1 MLSSLNDFLVSTS
14 AVALAEM
21 GDKTQLLALCF
32 AACFKR
38 PRPIIAAI
46 FLATLLNHAL
56 AGEVGHVLGSWLDG
70 PALKWILAASYIGM
84 GLWML
89 VPDKIDDVEKPHD
102 RWGVFGATFTAF
114 FMAEMGDKTQ
124 IATMALAAHAKEI
137 WPVIAGTTLGMMI
150 ANVPVVL
157 MGGRIVR
164 KLPMDKL
171 HKAAAALFVLLGVY
185 TLADVTGLLK

>member
-1 MLSSLNDFLVSTS
+1 MISSLNDFLVSTS

-32 AACFKR
+32 AACFHK

-46 FLATLLNHAL
+46 FAATLLNHAL
-56 AGEVGHVLGSWLDG
+56 AGEVGHLLGSWLDG
-70 PALKWILAASYIGM
+70 PTLKWILAASYIGM
-84 GLWML
+84 GLWVL
-89 VPDKIDDVEKPHD
+89 VPDKMDDAVKPRD
-102 RWGVFGATFTAF
+102 RWGVFWATFSAF
-114 FMAEMGDKTQ
+114 FVAEMGDKTQ
-124 IATMALAAHAKEI
+124 IATMALAAHAKDV

-157 MGGRIVR
+157 MGGRILR

-171 HKAAAALFVLLGVY
+171 HKAAAVLFVLLGIY
-185 TLADVTGLLK
+185 TLVQAIKG